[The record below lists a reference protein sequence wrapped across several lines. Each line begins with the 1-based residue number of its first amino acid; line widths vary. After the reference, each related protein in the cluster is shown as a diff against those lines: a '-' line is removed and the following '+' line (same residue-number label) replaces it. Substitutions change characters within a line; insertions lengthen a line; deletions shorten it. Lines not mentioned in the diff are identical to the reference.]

1 MRINRSFA
9 ILTFLIVALIA
20 AAENNNL
27 SVGIKAGA
35 AYYTTDAE
43 AKSQFGPSL
52 GLTVN
57 YSCLWRIG
65 YSPVQMGLMTGLGAA
80 WSQTGLNMEWQTQ
93 YTNIDYLGRRM
104 QYTQQGVSVQKDRQ
118 LQFEVPLMYA
128 LSIAGFRLNIGP
140 QFMSVLPRSY
150 SVSLNDMNSQVD
162 FLDFGVT
169 LIDDAIAGKLPA
181 DRLTQTG
188 KTLTPTL
195 NLNLSLQ
202 VGYEFS
208 LNDQHA
214 LGLMAYFDYGLWNNY
229 TNATPTNRI
238 VDVAPITNASTEVPE
253 VTIYDLNTAFVNKV
267 NYLSFGLRFYWN
279 MSWDLNR
286 MHGGH
291 RAPHRGR
298 VQR

>member
-9 ILTFLIVALIA
+9 IFTLLCVALIA

-27 SVGIKAGA
+27 SVGIKAGT

-57 YSCLWRIG
+57 YSCLWRID
-65 YSPVQMGLMTGLGAA
+65 YTSIQMGLMTGVGAA

-93 YTNIDYLGRRM
+93 YTNIDYMGRRM

-118 LQFEVPLMYA
+118 LQFEVPLMYTFTI
-128 LSIAGFRLNIGP
+128 SGFRLNVGP
-140 QFMSVLPRSY
+140 QFMLVLPRSY
-150 SVSLNDMNSQVD
+150 SLSLNEMSSQVD
-162 FLDFGVT
+162 FLDYGVT
-169 LIDDAIAGKLPA
+169 LIDDAISGKLPA
-181 DRLTQTG
+181 DRMTQSG

-208 LNDQHA
+208 LNEQHA
-214 LGLMAYFDYGLWNNY
+214 LGLMAYLDYGLWNSY
-229 TNATPTNRI
+229 SNAKPTNRV
-238 VDVAPITNASTEVPE
+238 VDVAPIADSSTEVPE
-253 VTIYDLNTAFVNKV
+253 VTIYDLNTAFVSKV

-286 MHGGH
+286 MRGGH
-291 RAPHRGR
+291 RSPRRGR
-298 VQR
+298 VLR